1 MAGMVPLFLRTH
13 QLALPV
19 GDRLRRFAAAIGG
32 AMVIAGL
39 LVLLGWL
46 LDLPAL
52 ARLMAGATVMKASS
66 ALTFIAAGSAL
77 LACARPWGGGA
88 ACGLPNLLVVLM
100 AAFSLLEYASGID
113 LWIDRIFPDPESI
126 VLGNPP
132 GRMSQMTAIAFVLLG
147 MQGLLVSQRWFP
159 RLAHVLAALLLSVGT
174 LSLAIAGYRYQ
185 LGAVRLVPVAAPTAV
200 LVLLGTLAWL
210 ALQPPIGIMRVTL
223 SDSPGGVLMRRAA
236 LPALLLP
243 LLVAMAVRAGEQA
256 LGWDHEE
263 VISTVAYLSG
273 LGAIVMVMAM
283 AWLLHDLDRQRRES
297 ERFHD
302 AAYTDALTRLRNRRG
317 FDEALQHLLQ
327 GHRQGDRGFIL
338 LMLDL
343 DHFKHYNDD
352 FGHLAGDR
360 ALQIA
365 GELLAAALRPQ
376 DIAAR
381 FGGEEFALLLPD
393 TGASGGHRVAQRV
406 LEAFRAWD
414 WPQRPV
420 TVSIGIAGVQPGDS
434 ADTLIARADA
444 ALYAAKSAGRDRACE
459 A

>member
-1 MAGMVPLFLRTH
+1 
-13 QLALPV
+13 
-19 GDRLRRFAAAIGG
+19 
-32 AMVIAGL
+32 
-39 LVLLGWL
+39 
-46 LDLPAL
+46 
-52 ARLMAGATVMKASS
+52 
-66 ALTFIAAGSAL
+66 
-77 LACARPWGGGA
+77 
-88 ACGLPNLLVVLM
+88 
-100 AAFSLLEYASGID
+100 
-113 LWIDRIFPDPESI
+113 
-126 VLGNPP
+126 
-132 GRMSQMTAIAFVLLG
+132 
-147 MQGLLVSQRWFP
+147 
-159 RLAHVLAALLLSVGT
+159 
-174 LSLAIAGYRYQ
+174 
-185 LGAVRLVPVAAPTAV
+185 
-200 LVLLGTLAWL
+200 
-210 ALQPPIGIMRVTL
+210 
-223 SDSPGGVLMRRAA
+223 MRRAA

-243 LLVAMAVRAGEQA
+243 LLVAVVVRTGEEA
-256 LGWDHEE
+256 LGWSHDE
-263 VISTVAYLSG
+263 VIAAVAYLSG
-273 LGAIVMVMAM
+273 LGALTLVVAM

-302 AAYTDALTRLRNRRG
+302 AAYTDTLTRLRNRRG
-317 FDEALQHLLQ
+317 FDEALEHLLQ
-327 GHRQGDRGFIL
+327 GHRQGDRGFSL

-343 DHFKHYNDD
+343 DHFKHYNDE

-376 DIAAR
+376 DIATR

-434 ADTLIARADA
+434 ANTLIARADA